1 MVSTQII
8 YLRKGCSK
16 LGYKAVGRPLKN
28 EERQEN
34 LLLKQMK

>member
-16 LGYKAVGRPLKN
+16 PSYKAVGRPLKN
-28 EERQEN
+28 EERLEN
-34 LLLKQMK
+34 LLLKQLK